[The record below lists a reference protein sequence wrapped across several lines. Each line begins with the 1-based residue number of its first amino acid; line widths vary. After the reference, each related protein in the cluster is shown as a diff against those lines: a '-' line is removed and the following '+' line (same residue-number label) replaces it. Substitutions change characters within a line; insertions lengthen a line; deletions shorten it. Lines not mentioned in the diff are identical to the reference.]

1 MTDGFRVAMATCAA
15 VAALGGILAWLTIS
29 SDVLETEPEP
39 DGDTPKQVS
48 RDYVCPVAGAP
59 LRPGREAAC
68 HAIASE
74 KLTVTVAR

>member
-1 MTDGFRVAMATCAA
+1 MPR

-39 DGDTPKQVS
+39 EGDTPTRIS
-48 RDYVCPVAGAP
+48 SDFVCPVAGTP

-68 HAIASE
+68 HPIASE
-74 KLTVTVAR
+74 KLPVAGAR